1 MKTEKEKR
9 YIDTLKK
16 ELVPALGCTEPIAVA
31 YASARAAQVLGEFP
45 EHINISCSG
54 NIIKNVKG
62 VKVPNAGGLKGVGA
76 AAVLGVVG
84 GNADLELEVLEDVKP
99 AQIERTKRLL
109 EQGFF
114 SCRLLENVE
123 NLHIVATVTAGA
135 HSASVTIINRHTLI
149 TEIAKDGEILYK
161 ADCIGDS
168 STEKE
173 AWDFTVKDILEFAK
187 TVSPEKIEPILE
199 PQIRLNTAIAEI
211 GFAEK
216 YGVQVGQTLLTCLDN
231 NVYVRARAR
240 AAAGSDARMGG
251 CSAPVRQSP
260 IWQAEAMNRFA
271 VQLPIP
277 SGV

>member
-1 MKTEKEKR
+1 M
-9 YIDTLKK
+9 
-16 ELVPALGCTEPIAVA
+16 
-31 YASARAAQVLGEFP
+31 
-45 EHINISCSG
+45 
-54 NIIKNVKG
+54 
-62 VKVPNAGGLKGVGA
+62 
-76 AAVLGVVG
+76 
-84 GNADLELEVLEDVKP
+84 
-99 AQIERTKRLL
+99 
-109 EQGFF
+109 
-114 SCRLLENVE
+114 
-123 NLHIVATVTAGA
+123 
-135 HSASVTIINRHTLI
+135 
-149 TEIAKDGEILYK
+149 
-161 ADCIGDS
+161 
-168 STEKE
+168 
-173 AWDFTVKDILEFAK
+173 
-187 TVSPEKIEPILE
+187 E